1 MAKQFAVIGDPI
13 SHSLSPKIHAAAYK
27 ALGLDWQYGAVQVPK
42 GQLAS
47 FISENKDR
55 YSGLSVT
62 MPLKIEANKVAGS
75 LDDLTTLTGVTNT
88 LLFTGGIKGFNTDVF
103 GIRKAL
109 GDSWSTSKRVAI
121 LGAGATARSA
131 IAAVSAESPNAAVT
145 VFARATLKATEL
157 IALGKSLGVV
167 VNLKELAEFSNHQEI
182 TINTLPGGAI
192 SVATDHQSGWLLS
205 ANYSEA
211 DKSFV
216 ENFDEQKTISGIEML
231 LWQAVG
237 QIRIFLS
244 GDSLL
249 PIENEGQMLEA
260 MRKAL

>member
-13 SHSLSPKIHAAAYK
+13 SHSLSPKIHEAAYK
-27 ALGLDWQYGAVQVPK
+27 VLHLDWQYGAVQVPK
-42 GQLAS
+42 GRLDS

-62 MPLKIEANKVAGS
+62 MPLKIEANNVADS
-75 LDDLTTLTGVTNT
+75 LDDLSTLTGVSNT
-88 LLFTGGIKGFNTDVF
+88 LLISGGIKGFNTDVF

-109 GDSWSTSKRVAI
+109 SDAWSSSKRISI

-131 IAAVSAESPNAAVT
+131 IAAVAAERTNAVVT
-145 VFARATLKATEL
+145 VFARDTLKASEL
-157 IALGKSLGVV
+157 VALGKSLGVV
-167 VNLKELAEFSNHQEI
+167 VNLEELSSFSNHQEI
-182 TINTLPGGAI
+182 TINTLPGGAL
-192 SVATDHQSGWLLS
+192 SVATDRQTGWLLS

-211 DKSFV
+211 DKPFT
-216 ENFDEQKTISGIEML
+216 ENFDEKMSISGLEML

-244 GDSLL
+244 GDALL
-249 PIENEGQMLEA
+249 PIENENQMLEA